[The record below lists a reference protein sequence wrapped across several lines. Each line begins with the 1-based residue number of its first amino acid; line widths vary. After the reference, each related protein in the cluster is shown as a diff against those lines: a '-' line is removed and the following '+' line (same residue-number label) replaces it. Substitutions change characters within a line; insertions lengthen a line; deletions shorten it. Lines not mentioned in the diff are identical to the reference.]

1 MVQFKN
7 EKDQLNERYFEALE
21 EATIYKHMI
30 KQHDKNFEE
39 KIDSNSRKKS
49 YYEK

>member
-1 MVQFKN
+1 MVDFRN

-30 KQHDKNFEE
+30 KQQE
-39 KIDSNSRKKS
+39 KGFLGN
-49 YYEK
+49 